1 MLRLGGVLGCGD
13 GCATLEV
20 LVEAPNPGPPMSLP
34 VPGWPQPLRSWPS
47 PSLDFALFAHFPQT
61 RELEN
66 TIGAK
71 GWGEGTG
78 QWEPSSRLHRRAV

>member
-34 VPGWPQPLRSWPS
+34 VPGWPVL
-47 PSLDFALFAHFPQT
+47 ALTQSGFCFVCSFST
-61 RELEN
+61 D
-66 TIGAK
+66 TGAGK
-71 GWGEGTG
+71 H
-78 QWEPSSRLHRRAV
+78 HRCQGLGRGDGAVGAFLPPALQGCVKS